1 MVPSGSN
8 VRIISNGE
16 SGYNNPTQNIT
27 LTGTTGKLVQ
37 LLFVYLNGMPIWII
51 YNLIS
56 F

>member
-16 SGYNNPTQNIT
+16 SGYNNPIQNIT

-37 LLFVYLNGMPIWII
+37 LLFVYLNGAPTWII